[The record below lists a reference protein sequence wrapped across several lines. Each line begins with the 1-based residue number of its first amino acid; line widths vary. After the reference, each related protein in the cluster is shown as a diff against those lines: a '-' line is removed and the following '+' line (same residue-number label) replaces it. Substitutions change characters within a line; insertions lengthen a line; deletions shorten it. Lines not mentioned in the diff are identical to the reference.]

1 MQYHRLLETTV
12 RLTAF
17 LLCFVFDLAVIT
29 FPCYLFCSLLCN
41 VFSSSDLALWNF
53 KLGGSPV

>member
-41 VFSSSDLALWNF
+41 VFSS
-53 KLGGSPV
+53 KPLGQVK